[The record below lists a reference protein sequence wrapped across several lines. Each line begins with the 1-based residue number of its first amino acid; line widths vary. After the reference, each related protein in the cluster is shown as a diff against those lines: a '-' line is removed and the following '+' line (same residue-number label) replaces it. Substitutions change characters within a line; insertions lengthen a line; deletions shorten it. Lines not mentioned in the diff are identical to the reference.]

1 MFVEMSNLE
10 NQVQEQFNRLQFT
23 NDFIAKIETRLKI
36 VYEEKKSS
44 VTDEK
49 SRIMQAKLS
58 VESKL
63 ERAEHK
69 LIDGVIDD
77 QSFDRE
83 YSRCMDTGFGSRKP
97 WSPTYS
103 PNAEAILA
111 YVEMKKPRTKLY
123 EA

>member
-23 NDFIAKIETRLKI
+23 DDFIAKIEARLKI
-36 VYEEKKSS
+36 VYDEKKSS

-77 QSFDRE
+77 QSFERLKRTYREQIEDFENQIAKLDR
-83 YSRCMDTGFGSRKP
+83 SKIVNLGG
-97 WSPTYS
+97 
-103 PNAEAILA
+103 L
-111 YVEMKKPRTKLY
+111 RTKPQTS
-123 EA
+123 